1 MARLSLH
8 KRTSK
13 TEVMGAL
20 WLAFCF
26 LLFLPPSLQA
36 NLTTSKGNILFDV
49 NDDGTQEMKLDG
61 TGLVLGSQVDPSANL
76 HVTGNGIFSKNL
88 TVGASTLAS
97 SNLYLGGSMGFG
109 IEQASSDRTLGA
121 NSLILADSSGGNI
134 TLTLP
139 GAASAAGVLYHIK
152 KVSTSFEV
160 VVGGGG
166 ANIDAEASIK
176 LSSGNLGYLK
186 VISDGAQWRIAS
198 ISGNRS
204 N

>member
-20 WLAFCF
+20 WLVFCF

-61 TGLVLGSQVDPSANL
+61 TGLVLGSQVDASANL

-139 GAASAAGVLYHIK
+139 GAASVAGVLYHIK